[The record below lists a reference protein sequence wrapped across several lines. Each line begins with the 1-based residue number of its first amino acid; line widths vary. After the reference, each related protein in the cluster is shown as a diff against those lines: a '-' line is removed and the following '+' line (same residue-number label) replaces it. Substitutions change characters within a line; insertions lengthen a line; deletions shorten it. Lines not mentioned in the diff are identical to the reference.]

1 MLALE
6 KDKILTLDCVRAY
19 TSILP
24 FTQYQS

>member
-6 KDKILTLDCVRAY
+6 KDKILTLACVRDY
-19 TSILP
+19 TSILL